1 MIWYALYAAYEEL
14 EEWENAYTAAE
25 IAIGLSPWFNYYS
38 DYEGIGIHPY
48 SYREGAKAMI
58 EKQHEASQKGEMNN
72 ADYYFNCN
80 LSYSDNADL
89 LSGRYCL
96 ARNYRNA
103 AVGGRGRI
111 AFRA

>member
-38 DYEGIGIHPY
+38 DYEVIGIHPY

-58 EKQHEASQKGEMNN
+58 EKQHEASQKGGNE
-72 ADYYFNCN
+72 
-80 LSYSDNADL
+80 
-89 LSGRYCL
+89 
-96 ARNYRNA
+96 
-103 AVGGRGRI
+103 
-111 AFRA
+111 